1 MLHLPTKWDN
11 SSITFRMTNQ
21 SFEKAV
27 RKTLCIAGP
36 MLGVECVRDV
46 LIGDFRSVG
55 IKPFVNYPIVHHT
68 TDTSM
73 TQFNRPIGSHVE
85 GKGWFSNKDKL
96 YYGKVETS
104 LGTRISHIH
113 VI

>member
-27 RKTLCIAGP
+27 RKTLCITGP

-96 YYGKVETS
+96 YYGKVETN
-104 LGTRISHIH
+104 
-113 VI
+113 VYPNEEACN